1 MPRKKQNVGDNL
13 ETWVIK
19 DVDKETRSMV
29 RVYAALHDK
38 TMAQALH
45 DLVYVGLGV
54 LRVFPLDAVDTEVM
68 SQVIEHAAVELSRS
82 FPNGVRFLPTDEINQ
97 RMVELAREQG
107 APASRQPG
115 KKKEQ
120 KEQPGE

>member
-19 DVDKETRSMV
+19 DVDSITRTSV
-29 RVYAALHDK
+29 RVYAAMHNK

-54 LRVFPLDAVDTEVM
+54 LRFYPLDAVDPEVIAR
-68 SQVIEHAAVELSRS
+68 VIRQGTVEVADS
-82 FPNGVRFLPTDEINQ
+82 FPNGFPFATMDEVNQ
-97 RMVELAREQG
+97 RIAEMAQEQAAAAR
-107 APASRQPG
+107 RQPVE
-115 KKKEQ
+115 KKEQ